1 MVNNILQ
8 YICIIALA
16 CGIIYLNDIN
26 TKQEYKIEELQDC
39 IVELRKANIIH
50 DEHVNYFLNGGW
62 K

>member
-1 MVNNILQ
+1 MLNNILQ

-39 IVELRKANIIH
+39 IVELRKADRIQE
-50 DEHVNYFLNGGW
+50 EHVNYFLNGGW